1 MKFKIY
7 QIDMD
12 RDKNHVKFDNLENTK
27 NHQGFDQIDAGIYDR
42 VFMGDTDCETLEDI
56 YCLFNTEGHRLYRGH
71 SLSVS
76 DIVTT
81 DEGSFFCDSIGF
93 RKVDFDE
100 SSAHVPDR
108 Y

>member
-42 VFMGDTDCETLEDI
+42 VFMCDI
-56 YCLFNTEGHRLYRGH
+56 RF
-71 SLSVS
+71 
-76 DIVTT
+76 
-81 DEGSFFCDSIGF
+81 
-93 RKVDFDE
+93 
-100 SSAHVPDR
+100 
-108 Y
+108 

>member
-56 YCLFNTEGHRLYRGH
+56 YPLQR
-71 SLSVS
+71 
-76 DIVTT
+76 
-81 DEGSFFCDSIGF
+81 
-93 RKVDFDE
+93 
-100 SSAHVPDR
+100 R

>member
-71 SLSVS
+71 SPL
-76 DIVTT
+76 
-81 DEGSFFCDSIGF
+81 CQ
-93 RKVDFDE
+93 
-100 SSAHVPDR
+100 R
-108 Y
+108 YRYNR